1 MGISSNSAYTIPF
14 PETPPKSYEW
24 LPDELLFDS
33 SQRLALERPTEV
45 VTFDHFCYTD
55 KETKPTAT
63 VFTISTLFHI
73 LSGEG
78 AELISYTARELRAF
92 ATRAGNRIENCYAQ
106 WLLSSR

>member
-1 MGISSNSAYTIPF
+1 MGISSNSAYTIPV
-14 PETPPKSYEW
+14 PDTSPKDYEW
-24 LPDELLFDS
+24 LPDKLLFDS

-45 VTFDHFCYTD
+45 VTFDHFGYTD

-78 AELISYTARELRAF
+78 AELISYATRELRAF